1 MLKREEII
9 KILEDTDALLNGHF
23 VLSSGLHSNRYIQ
36 CGLVLQHPKYAEI
49 LCRDLALKVEKYNPD
64 IVVGPALGGVI
75 AAYETARALGKPGIF
90 AERKDG
96 EMKIRRG
103 FKIENGQKVLVV
115 EDVVTTGGSVKEVL
129 NTVRE
134 KGGEIVA
141 VASLVDRSGG
151 KADFG
156 VPFESL
162 ISIEVP
168 AFEPDNCPLCKEGK
182 PVIKPGSRS

>member
-1 MLKREEII
+1 VINI
-9 KILEDTDALLNGHF
+9 FN
-23 VLSSGLHSNRYIQ
+23 
-36 CGLVLQHPKYAEI
+36 AEI
-49 LCRDLALKVEKYNPD
+49 LCKDLALKVEKYNSD
-64 IVVGPALGGVI
+64 IVIGPALGGVI
-75 AAYETARALGKPGIF
+75 AAYETARALKKPGIF

-103 FKIENGQKVLVV
+103 FKIEKGQRVLAV

-129 NTVRE
+129 DIVRE
-134 KGGEIVA
+134 KGGEVVA

-151 KADFG
+151 KANFD

-168 AFEPDNCPLCKEGK
+168 TYEADECPLCKEGK
-182 PVIKPGSRS
+182 PVVKPGSRD